1 MFCVKEKF
9 CGNIASFRWSSA
21 GAAERKKLKQ
31 RELAAFLDITE
42 VHYRRVEAGKINIP
56 TLTLCALADYY
67 GVTTDYLLG
76 RSDQRG

>member
-1 MFCVKEKF
+1 METLQVLGGRLRELRKE
-9 CGNIASFRWSSA
+9 
-21 GAAERKKLKQ
+21 KKLKQ

-42 VHYRRVEAGKINIP
+42 VHYRRVEAGKINSP

>member
-1 MFCVKEKF
+1 METLQALGSRLRELRKE
-9 CGNIASFRWSSA
+9 
-21 GAAERKKLKQ
+21 KKLKQ
-31 RELAAFLDITE
+31 RELAAFLNITE

>member
-1 MFCVKEKF
+1 MSSRSFVETLQVLGGRLRELRKE
-9 CGNIASFRWSSA
+9 
-21 GAAERKKLKQ
+21 KKLKQ

-67 GVTTDYLLG
+67 VVTTDYLLG

>member
-1 MFCVKEKF
+1 METLQVLGGRLRELRKE
-9 CGNIASFRWSSA
+9 
-21 GAAERKKLKQ
+21 KKLKQ
-31 RELAAFLDITE
+31 RELAALLGVTE

>member
-1 MFCVKEKF
+1 METLQVLGGRLRELRKE
-9 CGNIASFRWSSA
+9 
-21 GAAERKKLKQ
+21 KKLKQ
-31 RELAAFLDITE
+31 RELAVLLGITE

-56 TLTLCALADYY
+56 TLTLCTLADYY